1 VKPAIVVITTL
12 LLLACGDSTGAGIA
26 VTLNL
31 HSVDGVVLPV
41 QGTTPGGRVATVV
54 GGKLQGT
61 NWGHACGMVL
71 RLAEGPI
78 TTGDVSDCK
87 LFPGEERR
95 VTMAVPD
102 SRFPAGQHEYRFVP

>member
-1 VKPAIVVITTL
+1 M
-12 LLLACGDSTGAGIA
+12 
-26 VTLNL
+26 TLNL